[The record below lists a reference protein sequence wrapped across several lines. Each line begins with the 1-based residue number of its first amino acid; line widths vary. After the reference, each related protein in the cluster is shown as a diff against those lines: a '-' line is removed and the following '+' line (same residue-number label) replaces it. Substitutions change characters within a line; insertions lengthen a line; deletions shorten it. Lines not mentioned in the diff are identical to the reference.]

1 MVRALMALVM
11 GLTVMM
17 PGIPMTTSQWLGRV
31 SSMGANT
38 DSEQS
43 KVHEIKRDTGITQTL
58 VEYEPTVRPAVNDT
72 TMENR
77 VIPVEDTK
85 QADETPLPE
94 AAATADEPA
103 DGGYTEEDGWTV
115 NEATVTYQSGDT
127 YAFDDGSHENKVK
140 YRSAWKGN
148 PETKY
153 AHTRNVNND
162 GVQSGTYG
170 NNVVSTQVVTIPNAT
185 SLNVSLT
192 YQTENNMY
200 DWVCAYQGVG
210 GKESCDASLT
220 GKLGGTSKQTEEFTV
235 DGDTVTFWFRANN
248 SNDNYYGYH
257 ATVTG
262 ESMIVHNTILDGTVR
277 TPVIPEDDS
286 GNAFLGWKPNP
297 ETMPIMVDM
306 TTEAVYGQWRE
317 WGTCLWSVD
326 EDGVLR
332 IRPKS
337 GDSGELGST
346 NGRVDGAPWYGRN
359 VTRIESQGTIILNQ
373 NSSYLFYGQRSLA
386 SLSALAKWDV
396 SQVTNMYE
404 MFSDC
409 TSLFDLSA
417 LAAWDVSQ
425 VTDMSALFS
434 YCTSLSDLSGLAA
447 WDVSRVTNMSSLFS
461 NCTSLSDL
469 SALAAWDVSRVTS
482 MYGMFSRCTSLSDL
496 SALANWDVSQVT
508 NMRSLFSNCT
518 KLASL
523 KGLENWKTTSLR
535 YMVTGNWDGG
545 MFYNCT
551 SLSDL
556 SALANWDMSRVTN
569 MSSLFSNCT
578 SLSDLSALANWD
590 MSRVTNMSYLFSNCT
605 SLSDLSA
612 LANWNV
618 SQVTDMN
625 CLFSNCTSLSDLSA
639 LANWD
644 MSRVTNMSYLFSR
657 CTSLSDLSA
666 LANWNV
672 SQVTNMNSLFS
683 NCTKLASL
691 KGLENWKTT
700 SLRYMVN
707 GNGADGM
714 FYNCTSLSDLS
725 ALAAWDVSQ
734 VTNMSSLFSN
744 CTSLSDLSALAAWD
758 VNRVTSM
765 YGMFSNCTSLSDLS
779 ALAAWDVSQVTDMSA
794 LFSNCTKLA
803 SLKGLENWKTTS
815 LRYMVNGN
823 MNVGMFSNCTSL
835 SDLSAL
841 AAWDVS
847 RVTNMSCL
855 FSNCTSLSDLSALAK
870 WDVSRVTNMYS
881 MFSDCTSLSDV
892 SAIAHWNLSSI
903 PNGSTYWNQMF
914 NNCGNLT
921 RIGVPASQHGGD
933 LFIYWNAIQQGY
945 FSNAMPKFIEETGDR
960 QYNSWDSLYDAMQKT
975 PTGYQ
980 QGIVYVK
987 YTPSWIVN
995 FDANGGIGTQTR
1007 MLVPIEDLSVELPSC
1022 EFMRFG
1028 YRFAGWTAQPDPI
1041 SDMNPVLTTLT
1052 PATHNNGDRYT
1063 VYAQW
1068 EKLGDADEQPST
1080 PASGMLPGWI
1090 QVGAENTSSII
1101 TPLQT
1106 GTTTFTN
1113 RYAPGSTSI
1122 VFKFTKLMDGNVPD
1136 QSYEFELLD
1145 QNGHVLQTVR
1155 NIGSTVAFQPINYT
1169 AEGEHVY
1176 LVREKNP
1183 NNDKLQYDDHL
1194 VQISVKVTGEGEQLK
1209 AEAIILGDTVFRN
1222 TSTPAV
1228 LSISK
1233 SVEHADQYTPDKDTQ
1248 FTFDVELTD
1257 RDGKPVSGDYNMSI
1271 GDHAQAVT
1279 FKDGRLNL
1287 TLKAGQTATIKDI
1300 PAHAKYKV
1308 SETNLPDGYTLKDNA
1323 LVNANGTL
1331 DANAT
1336 VTVTAVNKYEPKNG
1350 AAMVQAVKK
1359 LLYANTDTAYV
1370 LKADQFRFTLCEV
1383 RPTDADPDNCVGVAD
1398 TTNLKDG
1405 TVTFPQLEYDQ
1416 PGTHTYQMREVIGVD
1431 SGITYDKQIVTVTV
1445 NVTDNGS
1452 GRLQT
1457 TVNYRNGTEP
1467 TFVNRIWNAPLLPQT
1482 GNMTVWALCA
1492 TILLGGVFLAV
1503 QRGKRE

>member
-1 MVRALMALVM
+1 MVRALIALVM

-77 VIPVEDTK
+77 VIPVEDTM
-85 QADETPLPE
+85 Q
-94 AAATADEPA
+94 
-103 DGGYTEEDGWTV
+103 W
-115 NEATVTYQSGDT
+115 
-127 YAFDDGSHENKVK
+127 NK
-140 YRSAWKGN
+140 
-148 PETKY
+148 
-153 AHTRNVNND
+153 
-162 GVQSGTYG
+162 
-170 NNVVSTQVVTIPNAT
+170 
-185 SLNVSLT
+185 
-192 YQTENNMY
+192 
-200 DWVCAYQGVG
+200 
-210 GKESCDASLT
+210 
-220 GKLGGTSKQTEEFTV
+220 
-235 DGDTVTFWFRANN
+235 
-248 SNDNYYGYH
+248 
-257 ATVTG
+257 
-262 ESMIVHNTILDGTVR
+262 
-277 TPVIPEDDS
+277 
-286 GNAFLGWKPNP
+286 
-297 ETMPIMVDM
+297 
-306 TTEAVYGQWRE
+306 
-317 WGTCLWSVD
+317 WGTCLWSV
-326 EDGVLR
+326 EDSVLR

-346 NGRVDGAPWYGRN
+346 NGRQEGAPWYGRN

-373 NSSYLFYGQRSLA
+373 DSSYLFYGQKFLA
-386 SLSALAKWDV
+386 SLSGLANWNV
-396 SQVTNMYE
+396 SQVTNMRS
-404 MFSDC
+404 MFSNC
-409 TSLFDLSA
+409 TG
-417 LAAWDVSQ
+417 
-425 VTDMSALFS
+425 
-434 YCTSLSDLSGLAA
+434 LSDLSDLAN
-447 WDVSRVTNMSSLFS
+447 WNVSNVTNMNSLFS
-461 NCTSLSDL
+461 NCTSLSNL
-469 SALAAWDVSRVTS
+469 SGLANWNVGNVTS
-482 MYGMFSRCTSLSDL
+482 MCYLFSNCTSLSNLSGLANWNVGNVTDMSGLFSRCTSLSNLSALANWNVGNVTSMGSLFYGCKGLSNLSALANWNVGNVTSMSSLFSDCTGLSNLSALTNWNVSKVTTMGHLFSRCTRLSDL
-496 SALANWDVSQVT
+496 SALANWNVSKDT
-508 NMRSLFSNCT
+508 SMYYMFSDC
-518 KLASL
+518 
-523 KGLENWKTTSLR
+523 R
-535 YMVTGNWDGG
+535 
-545 MFYNCT
+545 
-551 SLSDL
+551 
-556 SALANWDMSRVTN
+556 
-569 MSSLFSNCT
+569 
-578 SLSDLSALANWD
+578 
-590 MSRVTNMSYLFSNCT
+590 

-618 SQVTDMN
+618 SQVTDMRST
-625 CLFSNCTSLSDLSA
+625 FSNCTG
-639 LANWD
+639 
-644 MSRVTNMSYLFSR
+644 
-657 CTSLSDLSA
+657 LSDLSA

-672 SQVTNMNSLFS
+672 GKVTDMGSMFS
-683 NCTKLASL
+683 GCT
-691 KGLENWKTT
+691 G
-700 SLRYMVN
+700 
-707 GNGADGM
+707 
-714 FYNCTSLSDLS
+714 LSDLS
-725 ALAAWDVSQ
+725 ALANWDVSKVTNMGHLFSNCTGLSDLSGLAKWDVGKVTDMRSMFSGCTGLSDLSALEDWDVSS
-734 VTNMSSLFSN
+734 VTNMSSLFSD
-744 CTSLSDLSALAAWD
+744 CKGLSDLSALANWK
-758 VNRVTSM
+758 VGNVINMS
-765 YGMFSNCTSLSDLS
+765 YLFYNCT
-779 ALAAWDVSQVTDMSA
+779 
-794 LFSNCTKLA
+794 
-803 SLKGLENWKTTS
+803 
-815 LRYMVNGN
+815 R
-823 MNVGMFSNCTSL
+823 
-835 SDLSAL
+835 
-841 AAWDVS
+841 
-847 RVTNMSCL
+847 
-855 FSNCTSLSDLSALAK
+855 
-870 WDVSRVTNMYS
+870 
-881 MFSDCTSLSDV
+881 LSDV

-903 PNGSTYWNQMF
+903 PNESFYWYGMF
-914 NNCGNLT
+914 YNCVNLT
-921 RIGVPASQHGGD
+921 RIGVPGVDDGGVS
-933 LFIYWNAIQQGY
+933 FIQWNATY
-945 FSNAMPKFIEETGDR
+945 FSDAMPQFIEETGDR
-960 QYNSWDSLYDAMQKT
+960 QYNSWDSLYDAMRNT

-995 FDANGGIGTQTR
+995 FDANGGIGMQTR
-1007 MLVPIEDLSVELPSC
+1007 MLVPTADLSVKLPSC

-1052 PATHNNGDRYT
+1052 PATHNDGDRYT

-1183 NNDKLQYDDHL
+1183 NNDKIQYDDHL
-1194 VQISVKVTGEGEQLK
+1194 VQISVQVTGEGEQLK
-1209 AEAIILGDTVFRN
+1209 AKAIILGDTVFRN

-1257 RDGKPVSGDYNMSI
+1257 RDGKPVNGDYNMSI
-1271 GDHAQAVT
+1271 GDHAQTVT
-1279 FKDGRLNL
+1279 FKDGKLNL

-1482 GNMTVWALCA
+1482 GNVAVWALCA

-1503 QRGKRE
+1503 QRGKRG

>member
-1 MVRALMALVM
+1 MVRALIALVM

-77 VIPVEDTK
+77 VIPVEDT
-85 QADETPLPE
+85 
-94 AAATADEPA
+94 
-103 DGGYTEEDGWTV
+103 
-115 NEATVTYQSGDT
+115 
-127 YAFDDGSHENKVK
+127 
-140 YRSAWKGN
+140 
-148 PETKY
+148 
-153 AHTRNVNND
+153 
-162 GVQSGTYG
+162 
-170 NNVVSTQVVTIPNAT
+170 
-185 SLNVSLT
+185 
-192 YQTENNMY
+192 M
-200 DWVCAYQGVG
+200 
-210 GKESCDASLT
+210 
-220 GKLGGTSKQTEEFTV
+220 
-235 DGDTVTFWFRANN
+235 
-248 SNDNYYGYH
+248 
-257 ATVTG
+257 
-262 ESMIVHNTILDGTVR
+262 
-277 TPVIPEDDS
+277 
-286 GNAFLGWKPNP
+286 
-297 ETMPIMVDM
+297 
-306 TTEAVYGQWRE
+306 QWSE
-317 WGTCLWSVD
+317 WGTCLWSV

-337 GDSGELGST
+337 GDRGELGST
-346 NGRVDGAPWYGRN
+346 NGSIDGAPWYGRN

-373 NSSYLFYGQRSLA
+373 DSSYLFYGQKFLA
-386 SLSALAKWDV
+386 SLSGLA
-396 SQVTNMYE
+396 N
-404 MFSDC
+404 
-409 TSLFDLSA
+409 
-417 LAAWDVSQ
+417 WDVSQ
-425 VTDMSALFS
+425 VTDMSYLFCG
-434 YCTSLSDLSGLAA
+434 CTSLSDLSDLAA
-447 WDVSRVTNMSSLFS
+447 WNVSNVTNMYSLFYG
-461 NCTSLSDL
+461 CTSLSDL
-469 SALAAWDVSRVTS
+469 TALAAWDVS
-482 MYGMFSRCTSLSDL
+482 
-496 SALANWDVSQVT
+496 N
-508 NMRSLFSNCT
+508 
-518 KLASL
+518 
-523 KGLENWKTTSLR
+523 
-535 YMVTGNWDGG
+535 
-545 MFYNCT
+545 
-551 SLSDL
+551 
-556 SALANWDMSRVTN
+556 
-569 MSSLFSNCT
+569 
-578 SLSDLSALANWD
+578 
-590 MSRVTNMSYLFSNCT
+590 VTNMSYLFSNCT
-605 SLSDLSA
+605 SLSALSGLAAWAARVSNVTNMSSLFSDCTSLSNLTA
-612 LANWNV
+612 LKDWNV
-618 SQVTDMN
+618 SNVTNMGY
-625 CLFSNCTSLSDLSA
+625 LFSNCTSLSDLSA
-639 LANWD
+639 LKDWTVSN
-644 MSRVTNMSYLFSR
+644 VTNMG
-657 CTSLSDLSA
+657 
-666 LANWNV
+666 N
-672 SQVTNMNSLFS
+672 LFS
-683 NCTKLASL
+683 N
-691 KGLENWKTT
+691 
-700 SLRYMVN
+700 
-707 GNGADGM
+707 
-714 FYNCTSLSDLS
+714 
-725 ALAAWDVSQ
+725 
-734 VTNMSSLFSN
+734 
-744 CTSLSDLSALAAWD
+744 
-758 VNRVTSM
+758 
-765 YGMFSNCTSLSDLS
+765 
-779 ALAAWDVSQVTDMSA
+779 
-794 LFSNCTKLA
+794 
-803 SLKGLENWKTTS
+803 
-815 LRYMVNGN
+815 
-823 MNVGMFSNCTSL
+823 
-835 SDLSAL
+835 
-841 AAWDVS
+841 
-847 RVTNMSCL
+847 
-855 FSNCTSLSDLSALAK
+855 
-870 WDVSRVTNMYS
+870 
-881 MFSDCTSLSDV
+881 CTSLSDV

-903 PNGSTYWNQMF
+903 PNGSAYWNRMF
-914 NNCGNLT
+914 YNCGNLT
-921 RIGVPASQHGGD
+921 RIGVPASLLGGAS
-933 LFIYWNAIQQGY
+933 FIRNAIQWGY
-945 FSNAMPKFIEETGDR
+945 FSKAMPQFIEETGDR
-960 QYNSWDSLYDAMQKT
+960 QYNSWNSLYDAMRET
-975 PTGYQ
+975 PTKYQ

-995 FDANGGIGTQTR
+995 FNANGGIGTQTR

-1052 PATHNNGDRYT
+1052 PATHNDGDRYT

-1113 RYAPGSTSI
+1113 QYAPGSTSI

-1183 NNDKLQYDDHL
+1183 NNDKIQYDDHL

-1257 RDGKPVSGDYNMSI
+1257 RDGKPVNGDYNMSI
-1271 GDHAQAVT
+1271 GDHAQTVT
-1279 FKDGRLNL
+1279 FKDGKLNL

-1482 GNMTVWALCA
+1482 GNVTVWALCA

-1503 QRGKRE
+1503 QRGKRG